1 MTREQLLS
9 AIDAHLEETGES
21 PYKFGKRVL
30 GDISFVWKMR
40 NSNRQVWERT
50 EKAILRAIAARA
62 PKKKKR
68 SR

>member
-1 MTREQLLS
+1 MDRNQLLG
-9 AIDAHLEETGES
+9 AIDAHLEQTGES

-40 NSNRQVWERT
+40 NSNRVVWPRT
-50 EKAILRAIAARA
+50 EKAVMKAIAART